1 MSFGPQDLTYCE
13 LFLSL
18 NTSQSI
24 AHIEGWLQTL
34 DPDDNKPPAAA
45 SLRDKNVWPKFKLCV
60 NTKCCLRGPETWSQD
75 EQPVKIIH
83 NWGNHVNQIWPRDT
97 RGWGVHTWPIVQRP
111 VPRPR
116 GQWSA
121 ASPVDTGHLQRGAG
135 RPPSQGSACLVS
147 SHLTDSDA
155 NTSSSLKQWL
165 QRISNE
171 LFDNLMDR
179 GYLCPCSYYHSKSL
193 SDIWLRIQC
202 VGARI

>member
-1 MSFGPQDLTYCE
+1 MDFIHQEMSFGPQDLTYCE

-34 DPDDNKPPAAA
+34 DPDVNKPPAAA

-111 VPRPR
+111 VSRPR

-121 ASPVDTGHLQRGAG
+121 ASPVDTGHWTPAERGGAARLPG
-135 RPPSQGSACLVS
+135 ERL
-147 SHLTDSDA
+147 
-155 NTSSSLKQWL
+155 SSLITSDRQW
-165 QRISNE
+165 
-171 LFDNLMDR
+171 
-179 GYLCPCSYYHSKSL
+179 C
-193 SDIWLRIQC
+193 
-202 VGARI
+202 